1 MNDHFKITCLF
12 DIYGSLLTEKQYNI
26 LQLRLNEDL
35 TISEIADELSVSRQA
50 AFDLIKR
57 TETNLLEYDEKLRLF
72 DKYLLLRE
80 QIEKAAELLK
90 ETGHTE
96 AMRIIESLKESI

>member
-1 MNDHFKITCLF
+1 MKEHYKITCLF
-12 DIYGSLLTEKQYNI
+12 DIYGSLLTEKQCRI
-26 LQLRLNEDL
+26 LELYLNEDL

-72 DKYLLLRE
+72 DKYLLLRD
-80 QIEKAAELLK
+80 QIEKAAELLR
-90 ETGHTE
+90 ESGNTE
-96 AMRIIESLKESI
+96 AMKIIESLKESI